1 MQIWRLKKVMEQT
14 GLGRSSI
21 YNFIKDG
28 SFPKPVPLG
37 GRAVGWLA
45 SEVEEWIR
53 GRIRER
59 DTIWSTLPCDAEK
72 NGTAC

>member
-21 YNFIKDG
+21 YNFIKAG
-28 SFPKPVPLG
+28 IFPKPVPLG
-37 GRAVGWLA
+37 GRTVGWLA

-59 DTIWSTLPCDAEK
+59 DTM
-72 NGTAC
+72 ACHGHGD

>member
-21 YNFIKDG
+21 YKLIKEG

-37 GRAVGWLA
+37 IRAVGWVA
-45 SEVEEWIR
+45 TEINGWIED
-53 GRIRER
+53 RIRER
-59 DTIWSTLPCDAEK
+59 DAATRELVQ
-72 NGTAC
+72 G

>member
-21 YNFIKDG
+21 YNFVKAGI
-28 SFPKPVPLG
+28 FPKPVSLG

-45 SEVEEWIR
+45 SEVEGWLQD
-53 GRIRER
+53 RIRER
-59 DTIWSTLPCDAEK
+59 DQEGPS
-72 NGTAC
+72 GMR